1 MAEKLDTQVLPLLP
15 LTSGVVLPG
24 MVVTLMLETPE
35 AKAAV
40 AAAREGDR
48 ELVLVPRLEA
58 RYARIGTVAS
68 IEDVGRLQNGMDAM
82 VVRGVRRA
90 VVGTGVAGTGDATW
104 VQIEDAVER
113 GDDTDRA
120 RELARD
126 YRGTVE
132 NIAEAIGA
140 PQIAQTVKGIRELG
154 ALADLAGYSPELT
167 MEQKVEILE
176 TLDVEQRLEKV
187 LGWAKDSL
195 AEMTVKNKIREEV
208 QEGLDKRQ
216 REFILREQLGAIRKE
231 LGEITGEETEGSVIE
246 EYRSKIAATN
256 MPEGALKEAERELGR
271 LERTSEQSPEYGW
284 IRTYLDW
291 MTELP
296 WDVRTDDN
304 LDIASARAIL
314 DQDHTGLDDV
324 KERIVEF
331 LAIKKRRE
339 GLSGGKTSRG
349 IDRRCCRRA

>member
-1 MAEKLDTQVLPLLP
+1 
-15 LTSGVVLPG
+15 
-24 MVVTLMLETPE
+24 TPE
-35 AKAAV
+35 AKARDAD
-40 AAAREGDR
+40 ARENQSDV
-48 ELVLVPRLEA
+48 VLVPRLDQ

-216 REFILREQLGAIRKE
+216 RE
-231 LGEITGEETEGSVIE
+231 
-246 EYRSKIAATN
+246 
-256 MPEGALKEAERELGR
+256 
-271 LERTSEQSPEYGW
+271 
-284 IRTYLDW
+284 
-291 MTELP
+291 
-296 WDVRTDDN
+296 
-304 LDIASARAIL
+304 
-314 DQDHTGLDDV
+314 
-324 KERIVEF
+324 
-331 LAIKKRRE
+331 
-339 GLSGGKTSRG
+339 
-349 IDRRCCRRA
+349 